1 VSLTENLTLFFSG
14 GKGATAFGM
23 SAPGYAGS
31 RQAPT
36 LPGSAGQ
43 RPGPG
48 MQLNYGAGLLKAQS
62 APGAPPGFGA
72 AAGRNPVVAAK
83 STAPLNAPP
92 GLQSAGLFSTA
103 MQSRTVERE
112 DGGGGGSSAAAGP
125 PAVPADAYGMA
136 GLLGILK
143 AVDRDIP
150 ALALGTDLSAPGVP
164 LSPSGGLPP
173 HPTHAL
179 FPSPWAKE
187 PAPREPHYA
196 MPASYRMPQ
205 PALKTGHLAKFDVT
219 TLLYIFYAMPRD
231 VLQAYAAQ
239 ELYAREWRYHRDL
252 KLWFKAEAAP
262 GKPPGFVYFDVGS
275 WAKVPYTGSVASLQ
289 AGFLTGAEVPTS
301 A

>member
-1 VSLTENLTLFFSG
+1 
-14 GKGATAFGM
+14 
-23 SAPGYAGS
+23 
-31 RQAPT
+31 
-36 LPGSAGQ
+36 
-43 RPGPG
+43 
-48 MQLNYGAGLLKAQS
+48 
-62 APGAPPGFGA
+62 
-72 AAGRNPVVAAK
+72 
-83 STAPLNAPP
+83 
-92 GLQSAGLFSTA
+92 
-103 MQSRTVERE
+103 MQSRTVER
-112 DGGGGGSSAAAGP
+112 DDSGGGGGGSTSAAAGAGP

-136 GLLGILK
+136 GLLSILK

-164 LSPSGGLPP
+164 LAPSGGGGGAGLPP

-187 PAPREPHYA
+187 PAPREPHYV

-205 PALKTGHLAKFDVT
+205 PALKTGHLAKFDAT

-252 KLWFKAEAAP
+252 KLWFKAEAAAP
-262 GKPPGFVYFDVGS
+262 GKPSGYVYFDVGS

-289 AGFLTGAEVPTS
+289 AGFLTGAEVPAS